1 MKRFL
6 NFIKKLISNF
16 ISLFK
21 KKKSNDINLS
31 IPYAYYSYTE
41 KKGGDILPGPIPVP
55 TSDTLK
61 YYLFT
66 ALDGKNILVTTITTY
81 FFFFIPFNYDKYVI
95 LFKDQK
101 YKDISPEDV
110 VKEIHEAEYWNHRE
124 DLRPI
129 TGYDTVTL
137 YNETTGEN
145 RLSLEVGDNDFQI
158 LKYI

>member
-6 NFIKKLISNF
+6 KFIKKLISKF

-31 IPYAYYSYTE
+31 IPYAYYTYTE
-41 KKGGDILPGPIPVP
+41 NKGEDILPAPIHV
-55 TSDTLK
+55 TASDTLK

-81 FFFFIPFNYDKYVI
+81 FFFIPFNYDKYVI

-101 YKDISPEDV
+101 YKDISPAEV
-110 VKEIHEAEYWNHRE
+110 LKEIHEAEYWNHRK
-124 DLRPI
+124 DLKPV

-137 YNETTGEN
+137 CNKSTGEI